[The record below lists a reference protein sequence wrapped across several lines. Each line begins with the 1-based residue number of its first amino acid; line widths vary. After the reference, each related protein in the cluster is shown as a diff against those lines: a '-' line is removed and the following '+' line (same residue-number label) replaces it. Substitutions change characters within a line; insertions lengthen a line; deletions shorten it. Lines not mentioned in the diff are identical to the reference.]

1 MLSTGLV
8 GCYWL
13 VAPNMAYALPSVST
27 ASSVKT
33 EGSFAYRVQQGEAIL
48 TNYFGGD
55 TELLLI
61 PGTLG
66 GFPVRTVG
74 DGTQTAFSNN
84 KTRSIVLFPDSVAK
98 ISKQA
103 IYDYNVT
110 YYFSLPASISE
121 IEDGATSS
129 IAQAVFVGEPGSEAE
144 RYAHQIGIDFSS
156 NYVSLTIDGSDGGHI
171 LQAGSYLLPKTLEK
185 AYTVS
190 LLLIPDAG
198 FKPGSVMLNGR
209 QAPISLVD
217 GHYAVAVT
225 LPIAPQS
232 NIKISASFVRDS
244 TAPVAASQA
253 ATPLTGEVPDFGASA
268 GKYANT
274 LGLMG
279 GAFHATRLDGTNGI
293 FELVATYGS
302 QDPARKFRTE
312 DELKAY
318 AKMQGLTFG
327 VDYDYTHLYNYKD
340 TSDTNRGTF
349 PGGKQYY
356 VAYLYKRHTGSTDNL
371 DIKVSSLEDAMSA
384 DAGRHTLNTSGV
396 FAQNSASIALKNP
409 KIRSFSLYEGPTEGG
424 NFFGGN
430 SAVLADSH
438 AIIDLDNAIIDG
450 LANSVFATY
459 GGKVFLKDGYIFA
472 SSTGAHGPYVAYG
485 GQIHINMRDDV
496 EPRLTARPDPAK
508 AHIARN
514 KATGNVEVTDTTD
527 DGTAVVITADEA
539 STALATDTGGGSI
552 FANHVLSKTYGVRSA
567 GVYSI
572 GSNEGKVWV
581 YNSTLISYLDA
592 GLVSASGGYIYAK
605 NSIIE
610 GTAGIKTRAQQNS
623 DTLSEVRVVNS
634 RVSAYY
640 DRDAM
645 NKAYDVSEPATALTS
660 DIAQGKHNFFELN
673 MFADKANQWTF
684 GKDSLSYWF
693 ADGYRTA
700 PGFSGG
706 NKMAVIYTDGS
717 KTPIYVDSTRL
728 ENRNYQLYK
737 NRPGSKAENLIV
749 SAEGNGTANVFF
761 LNENKQNRW
770 DLTGESQETTEIVGD
785 FNIAPPS
792 TAGSGGMP
800 PGMIMRLPG
809 SEGGPPAPP
818 GGFPPMPAGGFEGDN
833 HLHARFENSEWEGTV
848 VGVSQNA
855 TLTLDARSTWVITR
869 STAIDTL
876 EVQVGTLLSA
886 RGPVTLTV
894 YDLKAP
900 PGFKPGKNVTL
911 TTVARPK
918 KAASAG

>member
-1 MLSTGLV
+1 
-8 GCYWL
+8 
-13 VAPNMAYALPSVST
+13 
-27 ASSVKT
+27 
-33 EGSFAYRVQQGEAIL
+33 
-48 TNYFGGD
+48 
-55 TELLLI
+55 
-61 PGTLG
+61 
-66 GFPVRTVG
+66 
-74 DGTQTAFSNN
+74 
-84 KTRSIVLFPDSVAK
+84 
-98 ISKQA
+98 
-103 IYDYNVT
+103 
-110 YYFSLPASISE
+110 
-121 IEDGATSS
+121 
-129 IAQAVFVGEPGSEAE
+129 
-144 RYAHQIGIDFSS
+144 
-156 NYVSLTIDGSDGGHI
+156 
-171 LQAGSYLLPKTLEK
+171 
-185 AYTVS
+185 
-190 LLLIPDAG
+190 
-198 FKPGSVMLNGR
+198 
-209 QAPISLVD
+209 
-217 GHYAVAVT
+217 
-225 LPIAPQS
+225 
-232 NIKISASFVRDS
+232 
-244 TAPVAASQA
+244 
-253 ATPLTGEVPDFGASA
+253 
-268 GKYANT
+268 
-274 LGLMG
+274 
-279 GAFHATRLDGTNGI
+279 
-293 FELVATYGS
+293 
-302 QDPARKFRTE
+302 
-312 DELKAY
+312 
-318 AKMQGLTFG
+318 
-327 VDYDYTHLYNYKD
+327 
-340 TSDTNRGTF
+340 
-349 PGGKQYY
+349 
-356 VAYLYKRHTGSTDNL
+356 
-371 DIKVSSLEDAMSA
+371 
-384 DAGRHTLNTSGV
+384 
-396 FAQNSASIALKNP
+396 
-409 KIRSFSLYEGPTEGG
+409 
-424 NFFGGN
+424 
-430 SAVLADSH
+430 
-438 AIIDLDNAIIDG
+438 
-450 LANSVFATY
+450 
-459 GGKVFLKDGYIFA
+459 
-472 SSTGAHGPYVAYG
+472 
-485 GQIHINMRDDV
+485 MRDDV

-552 FANHVLSKTYGVRSA
+552 FANRVLSKTYGVRSA

-645 NKAYDVSEPATALTS
+645 NRAYDVSEPATALTS

-800 PGMIMRLPG
+800 PGMIMPLPG
-809 SEGGPPAPP
+809 SEGGPAAPP